1 MEYFPIFIDLQNK
14 NVLVIGEYR
23 ILEFKINK
31 MIEAGA
37 RIKYLTDLL
46 DEDLQKLY
54 QSDRIQFIH
63 DQYDESYLDD
73 VWLVVCGSNDI
84 GLKKKIA
91 RAAADKNIFCN
102 FVDEAPISSFIS
114 PSVISKGDITIAVST
129 KGKSPAINKYLKNE
143 ILNKIGDEYIVLTE
157 ILGRIRQKVINNIP
171 EQKTRSN
178 LFDSI
183 VQHPKVLE
191 LIKKNKRSEAEEM
204 VIELVNEGIDQKKI
218 AAK

>member
-1 MEYFPIFIDLQNK
+1 
-14 NVLVIGEYR
+14 
-23 ILEFKINK
+23 
-31 MIEAGA
+31 
-37 RIKYLTDLL
+37 L